1 MAHEPA
7 EADTAA
13 AEFLTDGP
21 RDSRTVL
28 VLAHGAGAGM
38 DTPFMAHFARELG
51 AGGVRVVRF
60 EFPYMQ
66 RRRSDGKRRPPDR
79 MPVLTAAFTDVVA
92 KLRAELRPEAL
103 FIGGK
108 SMGGRV
114 ASMIADEV
122 QATGAVCLGYP
133 FHPAGRPDSLRTEH
147 LERLRTPTLIVQGTR
162 DPLGSRD
169 EVSRLRLSPAI
180 AIFWCEDGDHDLRP
194 RRASGR
200 TADDNLEAAAAR
212 IRGFVAAPTRGGR
225 P

>member
-79 MPVLTAAFTDVVA
+79 MPVLIQTYRAAIDSVRD
-92 KLRAELRPEAL
+92 KLKHARLI
-103 FIGGK
+103 IGGH

-114 ASMIADEV
+114 ASMLEAEGKTAD
-122 QATGAVCLGYP
+122 GLLLFGYP
-133 FHPAGRPDSLRTEH
+133 LHPPGQPNKLRDAH
-147 LERLRTPTLIVQGTR
+147 L
-162 DPLGSRD
+162 
-169 EVSRLRLSPAI
+169 PACLP
-180 AIFWCEDGDHDLRP
+180 WR
-194 RRASGR
+194 
-200 TADDNLEAAAAR
+200 
-212 IRGFVAAPTRGGR
+212 
-225 P
+225 